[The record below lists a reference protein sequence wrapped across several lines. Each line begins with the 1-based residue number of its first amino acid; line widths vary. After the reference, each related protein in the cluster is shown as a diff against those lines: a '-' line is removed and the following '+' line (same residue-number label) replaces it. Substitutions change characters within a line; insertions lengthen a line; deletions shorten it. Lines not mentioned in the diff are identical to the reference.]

1 MMCGMMMNYKSDKD
15 LNLVLCT
22 HCNSVFKV
30 EQKICTKCNSKLKQR
45 DEYSLTKTL
54 CFTLIA
60 LIFLFPANILPMM
73 EVTTLGVVESS
84 TILDGIV
91 YFVQTK
97 SYMIAFVIFT
107 ASIIVPIFKL
117 VILMYLLYTTKYN
130 KIYLAKNAT
139 KYYRIIN
146 FIGKWS
152 MIDIFVVALMI
163 VMVQF
168 GNLSN
173 ISAGNAAVAF
183 AIVVVSTMLATQSF
197 DTRLLWDKD

>member
-1 MMCGMMMNYKSDKD
+1 MMFGMMMNYKSDKD
-15 LNLVLCT
+15 LDLVLCT
-22 HCNSVFKV
+22 HCNSIFKAEEKV
-30 EQKICTKCNSKLKQR
+30 CTKCKSELKQR
-45 DEYSLTKTL
+45 DKYSLVKTL
-54 CFTLIA
+54 SFTIVA
-60 LIFLFPANILPMM
+60 IIFLFPANILPMM

-91 YFVQTK
+91 YFFETK
-97 SYMIAFVIFT
+97 SYLISLVIFV
-107 ASIIVPIFKL
+107 ASILVPIFKL
-117 VILMYLLYTTKYN
+117 VVLIYLLYTTKYN
-130 KIYLAKNAT
+130 KTYLAKNAT
-139 KYYRIIN
+139 KYYRIIK

-173 ISAGNAAVAF
+173 IIAGPAAIAF
-183 AIVVVSTMLATQSF
+183 TIVVVSTMLATESF